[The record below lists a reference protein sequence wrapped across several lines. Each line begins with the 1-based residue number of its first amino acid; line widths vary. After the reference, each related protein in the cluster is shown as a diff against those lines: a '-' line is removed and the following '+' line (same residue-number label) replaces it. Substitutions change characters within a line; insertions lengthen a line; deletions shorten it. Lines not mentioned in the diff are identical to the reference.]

1 MIDTLV
7 VPQALKMQVCSSRS
21 VYLGIYMALIIT
33 MLMTLEEIHAI
44 LADDPRLIIY
54 LADIKPRLLMLQP
67 KEDMFQN
74 PT

>member
-1 MIDTLV
+1 
-7 VPQALKMQVCSSRS
+7 
-21 VYLGIYMALIIT
+21 MALIIT